1 MALIPCPECGK
12 EISDQAPACI
22 HCGYPLPPKE
32 PEPNRFSVVLTAKCN
47 YPENR
52 RRTIRVLIDE
62 LGISKTEAEAYMD
75 NTELGPVLLRSG
87 MTEESARDFAGI
99 LARAGA
105 HVQVVDGSQPCDLA
119 PHTGSATPR
128 PHLWRGG
135 LGRNPGQ
142 PVSGACRIR
151 NFRLL
156 IPALSRRRPLW
167 SRFRPPIPSAPH
179 LPGPEPAAPGRA
191 YFRVTQAIIYKALFL
206 FSNSLYVGVFPL
218 QQLSVNAAARDRQC
232 PPPRG
237 CRTPPTGGRCPAGS
251 RWSH

>member
-22 HCGYPLPPKE
+22 HCGYPLPPKGPE
-32 PEPNRFSVVLTAKCN
+32 LLPPDEPNRFSVVLTAKCN

-156 IPALSRRRPLW
+156 IPALSRRLPL
-167 SRFRPPIPSAPH
+167 I
-179 LPGPEPAAPGRA
+179 
-191 YFRVTQAIIYKALFL
+191 
-206 FSNSLYVGVFPL
+206 
-218 QQLSVNAAARDRQC
+218 AAAGAAAVLPAWFISAVGGPCRAVSGRRYL
-232 PPPRG
+232 PPL
-237 CRTPPTGGRCPAGS
+237 TCPARSPPLRAGPIFE
-251 RWSH
+251 

>member
-22 HCGYPLPPKE
+22 HCGYPLPPKGPE
-32 PEPNRFSVVLTAKCN
+32 LLSPDEPNRFSVVLTAKCN

-52 RRTIRVLIDE
+52 RRTIRALIDE

-105 HVQVVDGSQPCDLA
+105 HVQVVYR
-119 PHTGSATPR
+119 SATPR
-128 PHLWRGG
+128 PHLRRGG

-156 IPALSRRRPLW
+156 IPALSRRLPL
-167 SRFRPPIPSAPH
+167 I
-179 LPGPEPAAPGRA
+179 
-191 YFRVTQAIIYKALFL
+191 
-206 FSNSLYVGVFPL
+206 
-218 QQLSVNAAARDRQC
+218 AAAGAAAVLPAWFISAVGGPCRAVSGRRYL
-232 PPPRG
+232 PPL
-237 CRTPPTGGRCPAGS
+237 TCPARSPPLRAGPIFE
-251 RWSH
+251 

>member
-22 HCGYPLPPKE
+22 HCGYPLPPKGPE
-32 PEPNRFSVVLTAKCN
+32 LLSPDEPNRFSVVLTAKCN

-52 RRTIRVLIDE
+52 RRTIRVLIDQ

-119 PHTGSATPR
+119 PHTAPPPQGLTFGEVVWAVGIPAALCGLAGGYVGSGLA
-128 PHLWRGG
+128 LRGG
-135 LGRNPGQ
+135 AK
-142 PVSGACRIR
+142 VIR
-151 NFRLL
+151 PMFFVVLALLTVRLIFDL
-156 IPALSRRRPLW
+156 
-167 SRFRPPIPSAPH
+167 
-179 LPGPEPAAPGRA
+179 AA
-191 YFRVTQAIIYKALFL
+191 
-206 FSNSLYVGVFPL
+206 
-218 QQLSVNAAARDRQC
+218 
-232 PPPRG
+232 
-237 CRTPPTGGRCPAGS
+237 
-251 RWSH
+251 